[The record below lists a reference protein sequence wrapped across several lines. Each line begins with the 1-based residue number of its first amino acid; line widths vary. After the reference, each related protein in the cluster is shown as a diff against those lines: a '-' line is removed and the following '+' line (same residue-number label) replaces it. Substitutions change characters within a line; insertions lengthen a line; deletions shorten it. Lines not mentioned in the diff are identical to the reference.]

1 MIPDHS
7 DLYHWANPNQKGY
20 HGRGANRRDN
30 SANLD
35 PNVIV
40 WNILLKGKANTT
52 SSNPDDQN
60 FHMDK
65 QK

>member
-1 MIPDHS
+1 M
-7 DLYHWANPNQKGY
+7 NPNQKGY
-20 HGRGANRRDN
+20 HGRGANRSDN

-52 SSNPDDQN
+52 SSNPDDPKSY
-60 FHMDK
+60 MDK

>member
-1 MIPDHS
+1 M
-7 DLYHWANPNQKGY
+7 NPNQKGY
-20 HGRGANRRDN
+20 HGRGANRSVN

-52 SSNPDDQN
+52 SSNPDDPKSY
-60 FHMDK
+60 MDK